1 MKNKKYIFLTASIFI
16 AIIAVSF
23 LLGFGVY
30 AGKSQTGT
38 DLGGLVLSEQEDRYF
53 RLLVG
58 GKDRAS
64 GLYDVIFL
72 VSLDRQNGSACVMQI
87 PRDTYLEYT
96 EGNYKKI
103 NGAPAS
109 LGGLG
114 GLSEVLGEAM
124 GIHLDGYLSI
134 DLDAFGKAVDA
145 LGGVEVYVPETL
157 YYNDPSQNLS
167 IYIPKGKQLL
177 DGKSAEHFV
186 RYRSGYLRGD
196 IGRLDAQK
204 IFMAALFEK
213 ISSELSVADAI
224 ELAAEIL
231 PNVSTD
237 LTFFEISELIS
248 KGMAIS
254 SEKVFFVTA
263 PGNDVVSE
271 QSGAWY
277 YVISRVGVENILK
290 SYFGAERNFDENGWF
305 FNANSKSATDI
316 YNREQS
322 VNVTSVADID
332 KNGINIQ

>member
-16 AIIAVSF
+16 AIIAIS
-23 LLGFGVY
+23 LCLGFGISE
-30 AGKSQTGT
+30 GKIQGETNM
-38 DLGGLVLSEQEDRYF
+38 GGLDLTEQNDRYF

-72 VSLDRQNGSACVMQI
+72 LSLDRQEGSAFVMQI

-96 EGNYKKI
+96 DGNYKKI
-103 NGAPAS
+103 NGAPAA

-114 GLSEVLGEAM
+114 GLSEILGEAL
-124 GIHLDGYLSI
+124 GFSFDGYLSI
-134 DLDAFGKAVDA
+134 DLDTFGKAVDA
-145 LGGVEVYVPETL
+145 LGGVEVDVPETL

-213 ISSELSVADAI
+213 ISTCLSATDAI
-224 ELAAEIL
+224 ALAAEIL
-231 PNVSTD
+231 PNVGTD
-237 LTFFEISELIS
+237 LTLFEIGELLSE
-248 KGMAIS
+248 GMALS

-263 PGNDVVSE
+263 PGDDAVSE
-271 QSGAWY
+271 KSGAWY
-277 YVISRVGVENILK
+277 YVVSKAGMENILRN
-290 SYFGAERNFDENGWF
+290 YFGADGAFDDNGWF
-305 FNANSKSATDI
+305 FNSNSERSAEI

-322 VNVTSVADID
+322 VTVTTVADIE
-332 KNGINIQ
+332 KNGIKIQ